1 MNGAQRAINKGYM
14 AIVTK
19 LSNLLLDA
27 AGKSL
32 EMVEYLATVEGWRE
46 YESETLRRINA
57 HEETKLGTSKR
68 EGCLE
73 DNILY
78 LLYAYHSGELEN
90 SKEKANNEEDFGD
103 LKLDLKSEGLYD
115 KDFSKDLLDDFQ
127 DDLERRN
134 SFGAA
139 DVESV
144 RVLLDEV
151 IKCDEVEVVRAE
163 DVAANV
169 INSYADNNY
178 WRSDAEYTIED
189 IEFEYS

>member
-1 MNGAQRAINKGYM
+1 MKTIFCICRAL
-14 AIVTK
+14 T
-19 LSNLLLDA
+19 
-27 AGKSL
+27 
-32 EMVEYLATVEGWRE
+32 
-46 YESETLRRINA
+46 
-57 HEETKLGTSKR
+57 
-68 EGCLE
+68 
-73 DNILY
+73 
-78 LLYAYHSGELEN
+78 HSAELEN

-115 KDFSKDLLDDFQ
+115 KDFSKDLFDDFQ

-169 INSYADNNY
+169 VNSYADNNY
-178 WRSDAEYTIED
+178 WRGNAAYTIED